1 MGSNSSSV
9 TERLDAV
16 STVSSMAEEMMDLL
30 KKAHVK
36 NEKLLSCV
44 NRLRHEAAK
53 HEKELDHILAKK
65 GDRREIVLEECSIEE
80 MRKILLDNGVSE
92 DEIEE
97 IDAMLQE
104 EEDGDADDQP
114 AGEAR

>member
-9 TERLDAV
+9 MERLDAV
-16 STVSSMAEEMMDLL
+16 STVASMAEEMTSLL

-36 NEKLLSCV
+36 NERLLSCV

-53 HEKELDHILAKK
+53 HEKELSHILAKK
-65 GDRREIVLEECSIEE
+65 GDRREIVIEECNIED

-97 IDAMLQE
+97 IDAMLK
-104 EEDGDADDQP
+104 EEDGNADDQS